1 MAKEVL
7 RRAGVPVPDGRL
19 CRTPDEAAAAGAE
32 LGPIAVKAQVLVGG
46 RGRAGGIR
54 IAETPEEARGAAAAI
69 LGMDLKGH
77 RVETVYCEQRLEIDR
92 ELYLAITIDHSA
104 RRPLLIASADGGVAI
119 EEVPE
124 KAIIRRMIDL
134 PWGLQPFMARQV
146 ALRLGLPAEA
156 HAAFSDIA
164 GRLYAVFRERDATL
178 VECNP
183 LVICDS
189 GRGAPGRLMAADA
202 RLNVDDDALGLGRQP
217 DLPHTETATDLEK
230 RVRALGLAFV
240 ELDGDIAV
248 MANGAGITM
257 ATLDALQSFGG
268 RPMNFLDAGGGAS
281 AGPTAE
287 ALDILLSTSPKAVL
301 INIFGGITRCDEVAQ
316 AIIDVKQRRAFSMP
330 LLVRLVGTN
339 EQRGTE
345 MLRAE
350 GIAAFTSMREA
361 ARAAAEASRR

>member
-19 CRTPDEAAAAGAE
+19 CRTPDEAAAAAAE

-156 HAAFSDIA
+156 HAAPRAALVLSA
-164 GRLYAVFRERDATL
+164 GNPLQGNDADCGSRATL
-178 VECNP
+178 P
-183 LVICDS
+183 
-189 GRGAPGRLMAADA
+189 R
-202 RLNVDDDALGLGRQP
+202 
-217 DLPHTETATDLEK
+217 
-230 RVRALGLAFV
+230 
-240 ELDGDIAV
+240 
-248 MANGAGITM
+248 
-257 ATLDALQSFGG
+257 
-268 RPMNFLDAGGGAS
+268 
-281 AGPTAE
+281 
-287 ALDILLSTSPKAVL
+287 STSSASRS
-301 INIFGGITRCDEVAQ
+301 NSSARSAT
-316 AIIDVKQRRAFSMP
+316 RRAGS
-330 LLVRLVGTN
+330 
-339 EQRGTE
+339 
-345 MLRAE
+345 
-350 GIAAFTSMREA
+350 GIN
-361 ARAAAEASRR
+361 SRSAMTPY